1 MSLCNPGDGMVY
13 CSYKE
18 AIMNKPETNGYLAA
32 VEAQLRAVEAALD
45 EVNRTGDL
53 TGISFDAF
61 REVRLDVI
69 NTVQKLHR
77 VREWNLRG

>member
-1 MSLCNPGDGMVY
+1 
-13 CSYKE
+13 
-18 AIMNKPETNGYLAA
+18 MNKPETNGYLAA
-32 VEAQLRAVEAALD
+32 VEAQLRAVEDALD

-69 NTVQKLHR
+69 NTVQKLRR